1 MMKKGSRKL
10 VDNVLERR
18 AQWKRCYS
26 QGNYERF
33 FTLYDGELEALFD
46 AARSQKILDRKVRRL
61 EKTYRRAATQSK
73 SCKD

>member
-46 AARSQKILDRKVRRL
+46 AARSRKILDRKVRRL
-61 EKTYRRAATQSK
+61 EKTLEQTDTPNPISQ
-73 SCKD
+73 